1 MVKVGRH
8 AAVHLLLAFACSPS
22 SLGEYLTIRIKSEY
36 LTTPKNNKEYLTTWS
51 TFDHLQCETR
61 HQKYLTIQR
70 PYIQEWVAI
79 LHLPTPPPIAMD
91 HTARRNRPAVQRKL
105 YEEKKSKSGFY
116 NKQHDKT
123 VEEAVKRVLKKG
135 RVNCGPHARSLI
147 AQAHMNGELDKLGG
161 SSLVMVIDDNTY
173 QSKSSDTA
181 VVFSC
186 SRCNYVMDRFYHAQ
200 MHYRRIHMQQGK
212 PMPLKRKFPQSSSS
226 ASSSAS
232 STPERP
238 RKKPQDGKD
247 KGFLDE
253 KVKEGAKFVY
263 FGDMFEGAK
272 SKRWQEIQEK
282 MFVSP
287 LSSSS
292 SPWASFSSPV
302 FMSPMSSLST
312 ASSHG
317 GDSESSSQLLYS
329 DVEDL
334 VPEYDGGGQDEEFDL
349 LL

>member
-1 MVKVGRH
+1 
-8 AAVHLLLAFACSPS
+8 
-22 SLGEYLTIRIKSEY
+22 
-36 LTTPKNNKEYLTTWS
+36 
-51 TFDHLQCETR
+51 
-61 HQKYLTIQR
+61 
-70 PYIQEWVAI
+70 
-79 LHLPTPPPIAMD
+79 MD
-91 HTARRNRPAVQRKL
+91 HNNDKTTKRNRPAVQRKL
-105 YEEKKSKSGFY
+105 YGDKNSKSGFY
-116 NKQHDKT
+116 PMKKQHDKT
-123 VEEAVKRVLKKG
+123 LEEAVKRVLKKG
-135 RVNCGPHARSLI
+135 RVNCGSHARSLI
-147 AQAHMNGELDKLGG
+147 AQGHLNGELDKLGG

-186 SRCNYVMDRFYHAQ
+186 SKCNYVMDRFYHAQ

-212 PMPLKRKFPQSSSS
+212 PMPLKRKFPQTSSS

-238 RKKPQDGKD
+238 RKKPQEGKD

-253 KVKEGAKFVY
+253 KVKQGAKFVY

-282 MFVSP
+282 IFVSP
-287 LSSSS
+287 PSSSSS
-292 SPWASFSSPV
+292 SPWTSFSSPV

-312 ASSHG
+312 ASSSSCG
-317 GDSESSSQLLYS
+317 GTSSSQQDLLYS
-329 DVEDL
+329 DVDDL
-334 VPEYDGGGQDEEFDL
+334 VPEYDGGGEEQQDEEFNL